1 MKRFIVETLD
11 LENIR
16 PEDIGDDMSLFKD
29 GLGLDSI
36 DAFEFGDRFT
46 QEIQSAGEWRRPR
59 RFVIIFVRLLFC
71 LAFLNSQIESP
82 A

>member
-36 DAFEFGDRFT
+36 DAFELGIALRKKFKVRVNGDDPSVRNHFR
-46 QEIQSAGEWRRPR
+46 SASS
-59 RFVIIFVRLLFC
+59 L